1 MITHV
6 WSYTCDSCSVVDGGY
21 VSEIAARR
29 AEVAHMEKMCW
40 PDDEHDRWQLELTIK
55 RNKLAELERQARDND

>member
-1 MITHV
+1 VIAES
-6 WSYTCDSCSVVDGGY
+6 WAFRCESCSVVDGGY

-29 AEVAHMEKMCW
+29 AEVSHMETMCW

-55 RNKLAELERQARDND
+55 RNKLAELEREGHGDR